1 MKPIVTQIRTAH
13 PSERELVFIIPHSF
27 QGSVMLEG
35 LYIFGFAWILFLA
48 NLRVLEPA
56 GNSAVVAGLGVVAIV
71 ATGVL
76 GHACWTCFA
85 DGVLTLRADQVV
97 WERTWQHWKSTRR
110 LTTLNIDAIQII
122 PSLWANSR
130 KKTLHGIEIRAGR
143 RYIRFGWYLSWEERY
158 WLSQEAKAFL
168 TAFAPSLQETKAMM
182 MRAED
187 GDQH

>member
-1 MKPIVTQIRTAH
+1 
-13 PSERELVFIIPHSF
+13 
-27 QGSVMLEG
+27 MLEG

-97 WERTWQHWKSTRR
+97 WQRTW
-110 LTTLNIDAIQII
+110 
-122 PSLWANSR
+122 
-130 KKTLHGIEIRAGR
+130 
-143 RYIRFGWYLSWEERY
+143 
-158 WLSQEAKAFL
+158 
-168 TAFAPSLQETKAMM
+168 
-182 MRAED
+182 
-187 GDQH
+187 